1 MAELLAALNQTS
13 AATSRGLRTA
23 VVNELAAQN
32 DRLRLELSVVREA
45 NAELLLELV
54 DCLHELEC
62 TIAMFQTENRA
73 REFFDIL
80 RR

>member
-1 MAELLAALNQTS
+1 MAELLSALNQTS
-13 AATSRGLRTA
+13 TATSRGLRTA

-32 DRLRLELSVVREA
+32 DRLRAEHAQLREE
-45 NAELLLELV
+45 NAELLLELL

-62 TIAMFQTENRA
+62 TFAMFQTENRV

>member
-1 MAELLAALNQTS
+1 MAELLSALNQTS
-13 AATSRGLRTA
+13 TATSRGLRTA

-32 DRLRLELSVVREA
+32 DRLRAENAQLRAE

-54 DCLHELEC
+54 DCLHELQH
-62 TIAMFQTENRA
+62 AMALFETENRA

>member
-1 MAELLAALNQTS
+1 MAELLSALNQTS
-13 AATSRGLRTA
+13 TATSRGLRTA

-32 DRLRLELSVVREA
+32 DRLRAEHAQLREE

-62 TIAMFQTENRA
+62 TIAMFQTENRV